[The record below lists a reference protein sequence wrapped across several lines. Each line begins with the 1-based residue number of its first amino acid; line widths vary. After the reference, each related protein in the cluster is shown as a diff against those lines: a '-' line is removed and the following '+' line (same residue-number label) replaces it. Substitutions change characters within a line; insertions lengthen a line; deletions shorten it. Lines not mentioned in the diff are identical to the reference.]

1 MKIINNKLEQFNN
14 NSKNQIKHQITG
26 IFFNFFVPN
35 LEYIKKE
42 LKSLEVLNNE
52 QQLYCDIFSK

>member
-14 NSKNQIKHQITG
+14 NSKNQIKSNIKLQVYFL
-26 IFFNFFVPN
+26 IFFVHN
-35 LEYIKKE
+35 LEYIKNE

-52 QQLYCDIFSK
+52 